1 VHPAGLA
8 TVLQISLTAL
18 DAPRCE
24 VDHICEGSCDRPARI
39 RRNRSG
45 RELCL
50 FGFPAASYQP
60 IDAIADR
67 KNWKAGAGDWAWSTT
82 VTAPLVV
89 APLVVAPL
97 ILGKHRPNE
106 NR

>member
-1 VHPAGLA
+1 MKV
-8 TVLQISLTAL
+8 Q
-18 DAPRCE
+18 
-24 VDHICEGSCDRPARI
+24 CDRPDRT

-60 IDAIADR
+60 IDTRADR
-67 KNWKAGAGDWAWSTT
+67 KNWKACAGDRAWSTT

-89 APLVVAPL
+89 APL
-97 ILGKHRPNE
+97 ILGKHRRNE